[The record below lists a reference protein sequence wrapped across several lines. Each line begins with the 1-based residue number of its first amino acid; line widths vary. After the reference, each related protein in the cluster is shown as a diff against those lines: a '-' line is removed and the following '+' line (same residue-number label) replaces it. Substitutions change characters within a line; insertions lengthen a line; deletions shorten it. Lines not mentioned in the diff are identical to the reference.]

1 MAWKVMMPKKI
12 MFGENAA
19 KEFPY
24 PNNALVITTTTPD
37 IYDKWLNY
45 MGIKGYEVYDKVMPD
60 PAIETVESIQKQ
72 YEGKDISCYIGLGGG
87 SSLDV
92 CKYLGKLTGKP
103 KILIPTTFGT
113 GAEMTTYA
121 VISFSHKKK
130 LLQDESFLADAAI
143 VDPYFLPGTPFNIL
157 RNSACDAAAQA
168 SEAYDSNLANPFT
181 KFFCKEA
188 FDILENGIINDKHDL
203 LPYGAMLSGIGFG
216 NASTTLGH
224 ALSYAFSN
232 EGVPHGYALSSCTT
246 VAHRFNK
253 STYYER
259 FKSICQK
266 LKFEPIK
273 LKKPLDQAADDIMPD
288 RGHLDNN
295 PIPVTKQDVVKCLEE
310 IVTGNPLA

>member
-1 MAWKVMMPKKI
+1 MAWKVMMPRKI

-24 PNNALVITTTTPD
+24 PKNALVITTTTPD
-37 IYDKWLNY
+37 IYNKWLDY
-45 MGIKGYEVYDKVMPD
+45 MGIRNCEVYDKVTPD
-60 PAIETVESIQKQ
+60 PAIETVEAIQKQ
-72 YEGKDISCYIGLGGG
+72 YEGKDISCFIGLGGG
-87 SSLDV
+87 SSMDV
-92 CKYLGKLTGKP
+92 CKYLGKITGKP

-121 VISFSHKKK
+121 VISFNHKKK
-130 LLQDESFLADAAI
+130 LLQEEAFLADAAI
-143 VDPYFLPGTPFNIL
+143 VDPYFLPGTPFNIM

-168 SEAYDSNLANPFT
+168 SEAYDSKLANPFT

-188 FDILENGIINDKHDL
+188 FDILEDGIIHDKHEL

-224 ALSYAFSN
+224 ALSYVFSN

-246 VAHRFNK
+246 VAHKFNK
-253 STYYER
+253 SIYYER
-259 FKSICQK
+259 FKGICQK
-266 LKFEPIK
+266 LKFEPIR
-273 LKKPLDQAADDIMPD
+273 LKKPLDQAADDILPD

-295 PIPVTKQDVVKCLEE
+295 PIAVTKQDITQCLDE
-310 IVTGNPLA
+310 IVNGNPLA

>member
-1 MAWKVMMPKKI
+1 MMPKKI

-24 PNNALVITTTTPD
+24 PKNSLVITTTTPD

-45 MGIKGYEVYDKVMPD
+45 MGIKNYEVYDKVTPD
-60 PAIETVESIQKQ
+60 PAIETVETIQKQ
-72 YEGKDISCYIGLGGG
+72 IEGKNIEAYIGLGGG
-87 SSLDV
+87 SSMDV
-92 CKYLGKLTGKP
+92 CKYLSKLTGVP

-121 VISFSHKKK
+121 VISFDHKKK
-130 LLQDESFLADAAI
+130 LLQDEAFLADAAI
-143 VDPYFLPGTPFNIL
+143 VDPYFLPGTPFNIM

-168 SEAYDSNLANPFT
+168 SEGYDSKAGNPFT
-181 KFFCKEA
+181 RFFCKEA
-188 FDILENGIINDKHDL
+188 FDILYDAIMNDKQNM

-216 NASTTLGH
+216 NSSTTLGH
-224 ALSYAFSN
+224 ALSYVFSN

-246 VAHRFNK
+246 VAHKFNK
-253 STYYER
+253 SIYHKR
-259 FKSICQK
+259 FKEIAQK
-266 LKFEPIK
+266 LKFEQLK

-295 PIPVTKQDVVKCLEE
+295 PIAVSKQDVIKCLDE
-310 IVTGNPLA
+310 IVNSNPLA